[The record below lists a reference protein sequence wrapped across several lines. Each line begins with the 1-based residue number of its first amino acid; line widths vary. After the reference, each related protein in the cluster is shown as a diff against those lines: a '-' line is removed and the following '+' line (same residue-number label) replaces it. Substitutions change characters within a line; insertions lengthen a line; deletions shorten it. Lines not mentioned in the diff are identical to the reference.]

1 MYRVLACLRDQH
13 DWVLVGLAA
22 LVCVV
27 SSVTAVI
34 LTRRAVAS
42 ERKSRIK
49 WVLTAGAAGGFGIW
63 ATHFIA
69 MMAYDPGVLAGY
81 DGPMTFMSLIL
92 AMALTGAG
100 IALVATHADRRVRV
114 AGGALVGAGIA
125 AMHFTGMFALRAPGY
140 IVWAPDLVVVSVVAG
155 MVLAAC
161 AFGLISKN
169 GGWRQTT
176 AAALLMVV
184 AIVAHHFIAMGA
196 VTMMPDPL
204 RATGGT
210 LLSSDTLSAVLA
222 TVAMGVMTLCMGAV
236 ISNRRMEE
244 KERHFRTLVEAVNDY
259 AIYMLDPDGRV
270 SNWNAGAHRFKGYSA
285 AEIVGRRFDVFYPEA
300 QRRAGKPQRALKLA
314 LDKGRFEE
322 EGLRVRK
329 DGSSFYAHVIITPIR
344 DDAGTLLGFAKVT
357 QDVTQRKADQT
368 RLAQTAYNLDV
379 ALKHMSQGLLLF
391 DAEERLVL
399 GNPRATEIFGIDTT
413 CLAPGAGFKD
423 LLRLVI
429 KADPNFSDELLEER
443 YGVHR
448 KLIDQDDGGTIISEI
463 RKDCIVQISHRPM
476 SDGGWVTTIADI
488 TERRRDE
495 ERIHH
500 MAQHDGLTGLPNRVH
515 FNRRLDE
522 ALEWAPR
529 TGNKV
534 AAVAID
540 LDRFKEINDLRGHAA
555 GDAVLQTISARLG
568 DMLGEG
574 EFAARLGGDEFAC
587 IKYFS
592 DSRHL
597 SEFLER
603 IQAALYTAID
613 LDGFEV
619 SPGGSLG
626 VAIYPDDAKDRETLM
641 NNADLALYRAKSN
654 PTESVCFY
662 EARMDEAARDRR
674 ALAKDLWEA
683 VKLDQFTLHYQVQK
697 SVTTQEVMGYEA
709 LLRWKHPVRG
719 NVSPAD
725 FIPVAEECG
734 VIIDIG
740 EWVLRTACA
749 EAAKWPEHVRI
760 AVNLSPVQLN
770 GPDLVRKVHE
780 ILIETGLSPKRLELE
795 ITETTIIGDKVRALH
810 LLRQIKALGVSI
822 AIDDFGTGYS
832 SLDTLNSFPFDKIK
846 IDRSFLMEAEQS
858 PQARA
863 IIRAIL
869 ALGKSL
875 EVPVLAEG
883 VETESQL
890 GLLQS
895 EGCDEA
901 QGYYLG
907 RPAPIVAADM
917 AREMAFRQQA
927 AI

>member
-22 LVCVV
+22 LVCVT
-27 SSVTAVI
+27 SSVTAII
-34 LTRRAVAS
+34 LMRRALTAKG
-42 ERKSRIK
+42 RHRIK
-49 WVLTAGAAGGFGIW
+49 WILTAGASAGFGIW

-81 DGPMTFMSLIL
+81 DGPLTLLSLMV
-92 AMALTGAG
+92 AVAVTGAG
-100 IALVATHADRRVRV
+100 IALSVTHKKVVIQIIGGAV
-114 AGGALVGAGIA
+114 AGSGIA
-125 AMHFTGMFALRAPGY
+125 LMHYTGMASLRAPAY
-140 IVWAPDLVVVSVVAG
+140 MVWAPDLVIVSIIAG
-155 MVLAAC
+155 MV
-161 AFGLISKN
+161 F
-169 GGWRQTT
+169 
-176 AAALLMVV
+176 AAAAFWLALRGASRLHIGGAAGLMVL
-184 AIVAHHFIAMGA
+184 AIVSHHFIAMGA
-196 VTMMPDPL
+196 VTLMPDPL
-204 RATGGT
+204 RATGGMI
-210 LLSSDTLSAVLA
+210 LSTDTLSAVLA
-222 TVAMGVMTLCMGAV
+222 TTAIGVMILCLGAV
-236 ISNRRMEE
+236 ISGRRLEE
-244 KERHFRTLVEAVNDY
+244 KERHFRVLIEAVNDY
-259 AIYMLDPDGRV
+259 AICMLDPEGRV
-270 SNWNAGAHRFKGYSA
+270 SNWNAGAQRFKGYA
-285 AEIVGRRFDVFYPEA
+285 AKEIVGRRFDVFYPEV
-300 QRRAGKPQRALKLA
+300 QRRAGKPQQALQTA
-314 LDKGRFEE
+314 LENGRYEE
-322 EGLRVRK
+322 EGLRIRK
-329 DGSSFYAHVIITPIR
+329 GGSSFFAHVIITPIR
-344 DDAGTLLGFAKVT
+344 DASGTLIGFAKVT
-357 QDVTQRKADQT
+357 QDITQRKADQN
-368 RLAQTAYNLDV
+368 RMAQTAYNLDV
-379 ALKHMSQGLLLF
+379 ALKNMSQGLLLF

-399 GNPRATEIFGIDTT
+399 GNPQAAEIFGVSPVY
-413 CLAPGAGFKD
+413 LKAGAGFKD
-423 LLRLVI
+423 LLRLVVQGN
-429 KADPNFSDELLEER
+429 PEFSNDLLEER
-443 YGVHR
+443 YQVHR
-448 KLIDQDDGGTIISEI
+448 KLIEHEGGGTIVSEMNQ
-463 RKDCIVQISHRPM
+463 DCIVQISHSPM
-476 SDGGWVTTIADI
+476 SGGGWVTTIADI

-495 ERIHH
+495 ARIHH
-500 MAQHDGLTGLPNRVH
+500 MARHDGLTGLPNREH

-522 ALEWAPR
+522 ALDWAPR
-529 TGNKV
+529 TGKKV
-534 AAVAID
+534 AAIAID

-555 GDAVLQTISARLG
+555 GDTVLQTIAARLK
-568 DMLGEG
+568 DMLGED
-574 EFAARLGGDEFAC
+574 EFTARLGGDEFAC

-592 DSRHL
+592 DSRHV
-597 SEFLER
+597 SEYLDR
-603 IQAALYTAID
+603 IQSALLSSID

-626 VAIYPDDAKDRETLM
+626 VAIYPDDAADRETLM

-683 VKLDQFTLHYQVQK
+683 VKLDQFTIHYQVQK
-697 SVTTQEVMGYEA
+697 SVTSQEVMGYEA
-709 LLRWKHPVRG
+709 LLRWKHPTRG

-734 VIIDIG
+734 AIVDIG
-740 EWVLRTACA
+740 EWVLRTACE

-780 ILIETGLSPKRLELE
+780 ILITTGLSPKRLELE

-875 EVPVLAEG
+875 NVPVLAEG

-890 GLLQS
+890 GLLQF

-907 RPAPIVAADM
+907 RPAPNVLDETQDIGRLRAV
-917 AREMAFRQQA
+917 
-927 AI
+927 